1 MNRRYKDF
9 RRVLCENGGGDFPE
23 SFTQNLH
30 RIITRM
36 KEASKNDGFEAVATV
51 FDDEVY
57 MLTNRPLECLRV
69 TKYKDCSGPNSPI
82 DREGWHTKITSMAS
96 YLCSACV
103 YSGKL

>member
-57 MLTNRPLECLRV
+57 MLTNRPFRV
-69 TKYKDCSGPNSPI
+69 FARYKIQGQFEKVGILKSL
-82 DREGWHTKITSMAS
+82 A
-96 YLCSACV
+96 
-103 YSGKL
+103 